1 MYVNVPSPPL
11 ADGNVN
17 DDISFRCTQ
26 LLFPIVCA
34 PNVGDKSSDTV
45 IVNVN
50 CAASPSA
57 SVTLQVY
64 VVST

>member
-1 MYVNVPSPPL
+1 MNESI
-11 ADGNVN
+11 A
-17 DDISFRCTQ
+17 FRCTQ
-26 LLFPIVCA
+26 LLSPIVCA

-57 SVTLQVY
+57 SVAFQVY